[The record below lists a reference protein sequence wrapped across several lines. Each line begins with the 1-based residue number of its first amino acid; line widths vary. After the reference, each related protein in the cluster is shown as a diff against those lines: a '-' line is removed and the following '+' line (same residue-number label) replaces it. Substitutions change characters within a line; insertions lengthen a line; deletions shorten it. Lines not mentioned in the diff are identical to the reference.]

1 MTGNWGLHTDLAH
14 FLKQMP
20 LFASIPDEQ
29 IRKIA
34 GCFLVVDYQKDT
46 VVFLQGDPSDS
57 MYVIYSGAVLIYAI
71 QPGKNKTPSLEIELG
86 RGDFFGEMALLSDLP
101 RTASVRI
108 TLDARLFRLK
118 KQDFHDL
125 LYRNR
130 HIGLFLSRLYAR
142 RLSFGAAGSSMK
154 RGPVFFTVSATD
166 PALGLSHF
174 LYSMSYHI
182 ATESDKKVLVIEP
195 YLELENSM
203 KKFGLYPIAC
213 PDVSLYALL
222 PAQLF
227 TPDDINWFCHPSG
240 FCVLQVNK
248 GFNAGLVDVLPG
260 LMEKFKSRYDLV
272 IFGLGH
278 HFGSFSRQ
286 AVRLC
291 DKNLLIINNTQA
303 ALPAVKAKLE
313 NLETIAGTGLDR
325 VRVGVSH
332 LCGTIGIP
340 RETLKKILHLSET
353 PQIWV
358 EKSDKAVNDEIDT
371 EKRFP
376 VKGAWAI
383 ARELAGVRIG
393 LALGAGAAR
402 GWAHIGVIKVL
413 ARENIHI
420 DMIAGTSMGA
430 LVGAIFAAKGSV
442 DHLIKTTIARF
453 VRRYQV
459 RRKIFDYTLPLH
471 GFLQGKKAMN
481 LVADAIDN
489 ADFMDLAIPA
499 YVVGVDIL
507 KGEEVLFETGDV
519 ARAVRASLSVPALFV
534 PIRYDGRWMVDGG
547 LLNPVP
553 VNILEQKGADR
564 IIAVCVESPHPEAKL
579 TDRPPG
585 IKQVIARTISIVHG
599 RATSGF
605 VQQADVVVY
614 PDVQGFAWDDFHRG
628 RVLMQRGEDACT
640 AKIEEI
646 RALVRQPSR
655 R

>member
-1 MTGNWGLHTDLAH
+1 MDTSDLHTDLAH
-14 FLKQMP
+14 FLKKMP
-20 LFASIPDEQ
+20 LFSSIPGEQ

-34 GCFLVVDYQKDT
+34 RCFLVVDYQKDT

-57 MYVIYSGAVLIYAI
+57 MYVIYSGGVLIYSN
-71 QPGKNKTPSLEIELG
+71 QSKKNETPSLEIELG

-101 RTASVRI
+101 RIASARI

-125 LYRNR
+125 LHHNR

-142 RLSFGAAGSSMK
+142 RLSFGTAGSSIK
-154 RGPVFFTVSATD
+154 PAPIFYTVSATD
-166 PALGLSHF
+166 PALGLSYF

-195 YLELENSM
+195 HLELENSM
-203 KKFGLYPIAC
+203 KKFGLHPISC
-213 PDVSLYALL
+213 PDESLYSLL

-248 GFNAGLVDVLPG
+248 GFNPRLVGVLPR
-260 LMEKFKSRYDLV
+260 LMENFKSCYDLV
-272 IFGLGH
+272 VFGLGH
-278 HFGSFSRQ
+278 HFGPFARQ

-303 ALPAVKAKLE
+303 ALPGVKEKLASLE
-313 NLETIAGTGLDR
+313 NIAGTGLDR

-376 VKGAWAI
+376 VKGARAI

-420 DMIAGTSMGA
+420 DMVAGTSMGA
-430 LVGAIFAAKGSV
+430 LVGTIFAANGSV

-453 VRRYQV
+453 ERRSQV

-471 GFLQGKKAMN
+471 GFLKGQKAMN
-481 LVADAIDN
+481 LVAGAIGH

-519 ARAVRASLSVPALFV
+519 AKAVRASLSVPALFV
-534 PIRYDGRWMVDGG
+534 PIRYNGRWMVDGG

-553 VNILEQKGADR
+553 VNILEQKGADK
-564 IIAVCVESPHPEAKL
+564 IIAVCVENPHQEAKL
-579 TDRPPG
+579 TDRSPG

-605 VQQADVVVY
+605 VQHADVVLY

-646 RALVRQPSR
+646 RALVRQPAGR
-655 R
+655 